1 MRIHPLPLAAVEE
14 DGCRERGLQSATSLM
29 EEPTP
34 LGLHHHEFVVARAVS
49 AMSLLGAA
57 RVVSAS
63 NSSSLGGVT
72 AGGDGRAWS
81 SERGGGGAPQ
91 MELTG
96 HFGCSRNGGESEVEG
111 KEEEEAN
118 YDRVDGMEEHLVAA
132 IGQDAACPRPRAEA
146 QAAEHRCLAVGVGAG
161 VSGGGRRS
169 NLVRWLRLTG
179 SSVLA
184 RSLAVSV
191 SPRGAAT
198 DYGTRASGQLRDCRL
213 RATGTHANMA
223 TKGRNWCGTH

>member
-1 MRIHPLPLAAVEE
+1 MA
-14 DGCRERGLQSATSLM
+14 
-29 EEPTP
+29 
-34 LGLHHHEFVVARAVS
+34 
-49 AMSLLGAA
+49 
-57 RVVSAS
+57 
-63 NSSSLGGVT
+63 
-72 AGGDGRAWS
+72 
-81 SERGGGGAPQ
+81 GGGARSGAGGMRAWICCLYLPPSLSATPPPSSNTDPAAAPTPAA
-91 MELTG
+91 MTTSG
-96 HFGCSRNGGESEVEG
+96 GGTTAIPSSPSR
-111 KEEEEAN
+111 
-118 YDRVDGMEEHLVAA
+118 RR
-132 IGQDAACPRPRAEA
+132 GQLYRLGRHRLARIRHQGQRGQPPRAEA

-213 RATGTHANMA
+213 RATGTVAICEANA
-223 TKGRNWCGTH
+223 DGRGELTAKRKTRS

>member
-1 MRIHPLPLAAVEE
+1 MLGVLFIFVGSSPSNDHENVYYIFSSTSKNTSLAAASLSMRPWHLTAWHCE
-14 DGCRERGLQSATSLM
+14 DQSTHQTFTWYTYGNNKTIQIKLYSCDR
-29 EEPTP
+29 P
-34 LGLHHHEFVVARAVS
+34 RR
-49 AMSLLGAA
+49 LL
-57 RVVSAS
+57 S
-63 NSSSLGGVT
+63 
-72 AGGDGRAWS
+72 
-81 SERGGGGAPQ
+81 Q
-91 MELTG
+91 
-96 HFGCSRNGGESEVEG
+96 
-111 KEEEEAN
+111 
-118 YDRVDGMEEHLVAA
+118 
-132 IGQDAACPRPRAEA
+132 PRAEA

-213 RATGTHANMA
+213 RATGTVAICEANA
-223 TKGRNWCGTH
+223 DGRGELTAKRKTRSWSSE